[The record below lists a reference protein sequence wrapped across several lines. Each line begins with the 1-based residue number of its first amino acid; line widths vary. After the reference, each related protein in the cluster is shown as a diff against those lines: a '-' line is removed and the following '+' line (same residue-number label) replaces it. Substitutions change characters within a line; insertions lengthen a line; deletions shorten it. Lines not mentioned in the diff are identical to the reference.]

1 VGGCGGRGAALRRA
15 VFAAGGVARAALGR
29 GRGHEGV
36 SVGRAL
42 GQGERVRYHCMA
54 GHSVY
59 GEYQLRG
66 AILDA
71 WGNIGCVGQYWLRVV
86 GHSWES
92 TARSTPA

>member
-1 VGGCGGRGAALRRA
+1 MRQLTLLFKCGGRGAALRRA
-15 VFAAGGVARAALGR
+15 VFAAGGVVRAAL

-42 GQGERVRYHCMA
+42 GRQGERVRCHCMA

-59 GEYQLRG
+59 GEHQLRG

-71 WGNIGCVGQYWLRVV
+71 WGNAGCVGQGYARLR
-86 GHSWES
+86 
-92 TARSTPA
+92 